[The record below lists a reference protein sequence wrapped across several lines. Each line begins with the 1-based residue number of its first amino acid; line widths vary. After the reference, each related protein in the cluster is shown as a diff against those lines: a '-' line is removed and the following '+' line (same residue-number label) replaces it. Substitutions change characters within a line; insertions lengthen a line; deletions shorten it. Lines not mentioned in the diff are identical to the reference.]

1 MNNVFFLTLILIIV
15 YNTYKLIYLD
25 QWSKDFYELA
35 EISSKYRVVLLMI
48 VMANLVLSIFLE
60 YFSTE
65 VFTKWWYAERGER
78 RKAEKELEE
87 AAAKS
92 EGSRMPADL
101 ERAETAARTEWTR
114 KSLSGE
120 EAW

>member
-1 MNNVFFLTLILIIV
+1 LTLILIIV

-65 VFTKWWYAERGER
+65 VFTKWWYAEQEERRGEQ
-78 RKAEKELEE
+78 RKTKKEPEV
-87 AAAKS
+87 A
-92 EGSRMPADL
+92 GGTSRMPADL
-101 ERAETAARTEWTR
+101 ERAETAARTEWTQ
-114 KSLSGE
+114 KSSSGE
-120 EAW
+120 ETW